1 MATQPTQ
8 PDNDDA
14 PNGPTEELVAYLDG
28 ELDPKATEAMA
39 TKLSLD
45 AKLRAEADSLQ
56 RAWDILDVLPKPT
69 PSVSFTT
76 KTISQAI
83 PVPSGTQPTLLAPVA
98 SGSRPTM
105 PAPVALPTK
114 AGLGFWVAAAVLIGA
129 AGLGGYVGHAL
140 VAPPKGERDLE
151 AQMMKDM
158 SIKDLSVLKNARL
171 FHYVEDLEYIKQLDS
186 PDLFGDEGD

>member
-1 MATQPTQ
+1 MTTPPPK
-8 PDNDDA
+8 PDDDDV
-14 PNGPTEELVAYLDG
+14 PGGPTEELVAYLDG
-28 ELDPKATEAMA
+28 ELDPKAAEAMA

-45 AKLRAEADSLQ
+45 AKLRAEADALQ
-56 RAWDILDVLPKPT
+56 RAWDILDILPKPT

-83 PVPSGTQPTLLAPVA
+83 PVASGSQPTLPTPVA
-98 SGSRPTM
+98 SGSRTTM
-105 PAPVALPTK
+105 TAPVPLPSH
-114 AGLGFWVAAAVLIGA
+114 AGAGFWIAAAVVLVA
-129 AGLGGYVGHAL
+129 AGFAGYFGHAL
-140 VAPPKGERDLE
+140 LAPPKGERDLE

-171 FHYVEDLEYIKQLDS
+171 FHHVDDMEYIKQLDT